1 MIVSFVIKSKPFS
14 VNKAYYKN
22 RQLTQEAR
30 TWRED
35 FLLQLQQP
43 KVLQQIQSIKQAWN
57 SKEHALSV
65 SYDFFYPYNLL
76 LTKKGEVSKRSMDL
90 TNIEKLVQD
99 NLFEHRYNGREI
111 DGVIIENFDIDD
123 KFIVSLQSR
132 KLGHNLPHH
141 EILIT
146 V

>member
-1 MIVSFVIKSKPFS
+1 
-14 VNKAYYKN
+14 
-22 RQLTQEAR
+22 
-30 TWRED
+30 
-35 FLLQLQQP
+35 
-43 KVLQQIQSIKQAWN
+43 
-57 SKEHALSV
+57 
-65 SYDFFYPYNLL
+65 
-76 LTKKGEVSKRSMDL
+76 MDL

-99 NLFEHRYNGREI
+99 NLFESRYNGREI

-146 V
+146 VQLCPLKSLRL